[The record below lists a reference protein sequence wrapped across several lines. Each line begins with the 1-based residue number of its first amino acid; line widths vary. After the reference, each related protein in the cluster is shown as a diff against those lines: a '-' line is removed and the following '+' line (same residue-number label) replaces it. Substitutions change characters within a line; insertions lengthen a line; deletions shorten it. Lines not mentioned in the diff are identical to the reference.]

1 VFLIM
6 IRFLV
11 LVFFILISTLP
22 LSIESQAQMKVSG
35 INITGMERVW
45 EQPDFRS
52 KWVINQIQSAQA
64 AGYSS
69 IRLPI
74 AVEYLLDSERRF
86 LRELQKVVNFARDQ
100 NIELVLAYFGHELTD
115 KNAVQK
121 SETIS
126 KNWQTILKR
135 LKGENSKLFLELAN
149 EPQLSPNVW
158 ESIWPNMVA
167 KIRELDLQIPII
179 VGATNFNSLFELSRT
194 SPLDL
199 QDLIYTFHYY
209 QPYIFTHQGTEWTG
223 DQNATIGVP
232 YPFQEGKMPLLD
244 PKVRNTLGEI
254 NLRDYYQ
261 TGNKAAIV
269 DKIGQIAAWAAQHH
283 VTLWCTEYGASSNAD
298 PISRQAYLRD
308 VEEVLNEFA
317 IPGFVWEWEGNF
329 GVNSLNLK

>member
-1 VFLIM
+1 MFLIM
-6 IRFLV
+6 TQFLI
-11 LVFFILISTLP
+11 LISFILISTLS
-22 LSIESQAQMKVSG
+22 LSTESQAQINVNG

-52 KWVINQIQSAQA
+52 KEIISQIKCAQA
-64 AGYSS
+64 AGFGS

-74 AVEYLLDSERRF
+74 DVEFLLESDRRF
-86 LRELQKVVNFARDQ
+86 LRELQKTVNYAKNQ
-100 NIELVLAYFGHELTD
+100 EIVLILAYFGHELTD
-115 KNAVQK
+115 QNAVQK
-121 SETIS
+121 SEMIG

-135 LKGENSKLFLELAN
+135 LKGENSNLFVELAN
-149 EPQLSPNVW
+149 EPQLSPQVW

-167 KIRELDLQIPII
+167 KIREVDSEIMVI

-199 QDLIYTFHYY
+199 KNLIYTFHYY
-209 QPYIFTHQGTEWTG
+209 EPYIFTHQGTEWTG

-232 YPFQEGKMPLLD
+232 YPFQEERMPLLD
-244 PKVRNTLGEI
+244 PKARNTPGEI

-261 TGNKAAIV
+261 TGNKVAIV
-269 DKIGQIAAWAAQHH
+269 DKIGQIAAWAAHYQ

-298 PISRQAYLRD
+298 PMSRQAYLRD
-308 VEEVLNEFA
+308 VGEVLKEFA

-329 GVNSLNLK
+329 GVSGLKLK